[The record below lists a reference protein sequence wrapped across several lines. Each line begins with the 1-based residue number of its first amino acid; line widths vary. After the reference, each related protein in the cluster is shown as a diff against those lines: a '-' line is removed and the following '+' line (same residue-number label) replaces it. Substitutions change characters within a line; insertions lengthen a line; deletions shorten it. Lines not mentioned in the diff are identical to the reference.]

1 MATPSTKRKVL
12 VTGATGKQG
21 RSFIEALRDSEDFQL
36 LALTRDTASPAAK
49 ALASSEPHV
58 TVVQGSLDSEE
69 SIRKVFVDHG
79 GGEEGIWGVFM
90 VLAFPGLGAS
100 GEGVEKQGTT
110 LANLAL
116 EFKVSFFMYSS
127 RERGGETDDDDA
139 KLDYAAKVKVER
151 HIRSLGEKGLRWC
164 LLRPAFFME
173 NYEGTIGRITAT
185 VLKCG
190 LKPDT
195 KVQLIAANDI
205 GYLAAAAFKDPDAN
219 VNKIL
224 VAAGDIL
231 TMKEQDEAYVRG
243 TGKHLPTI
251 PTALGQFLISI
262 NQATKGVI
270 ADIERVNQLRTEDPA
285 GYESHLV
292 DARAAYPKMTSFEEW
307 ARRRKAEP
315 RDANWN
321 QVSLLKLI
329 TGRH

>member
-1 MATPSTKRKVL
+1 MATEKRKVL
-12 VTGATGKQG
+12 VTSATGKQG
-21 RSFIEALRDSEDFQL
+21 RSFVEAMRDSPDFHL
-36 LALTRDTASPAAK
+36 LALTRDATAPAAK
-49 ALASSEPHV
+49 ALSAEPHV
-58 TVVQGSLDSEE
+58 TVIQASLDSEE
-69 SIRKVFVDHG
+69 SMRKVFDDNG
-79 GGEEGIWGVFM
+79 GQGGIWGVFM

-100 GEGVEKQGTT
+100 GDKTEKQGIT
-110 LANLAL
+110 LVNLAL
-116 EFKVSFFMYSS
+116 EHGVSFFMYSS
-127 RERGGETDDDDA
+127 RERGGEKHDSEA
-139 KLDYAAKVKVER
+139 KLDYLAKVNIEN
-151 HIRSLGEKGLRWC
+151 HLRSLGDKGLRWC

-173 NYEGTIGRITAT
+173 NYDGIIGRVTAT

-219 VNKIL
+219 AYKIL
-224 VAAGDIL
+224 VATGDIL
-231 TMKEQDEAYVRG
+231 TTKEQDEAYLRG

-251 PTALGQFLISI
+251 PDFAGNLLLSR

-270 ADIERVNQLRTEDPA
+270 EDIERVHQSRKEDPD
-285 GYESHLV
+285 GYEAHLA

-307 ARRRKAEP
+307 AARRKEAK

-329 TGRH
+329 TGRS